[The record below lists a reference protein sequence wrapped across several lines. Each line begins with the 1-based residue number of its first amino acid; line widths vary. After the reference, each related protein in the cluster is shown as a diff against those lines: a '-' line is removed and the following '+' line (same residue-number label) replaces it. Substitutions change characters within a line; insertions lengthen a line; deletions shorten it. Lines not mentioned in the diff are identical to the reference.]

1 METIYIH
8 LLADFDAS
16 FKILED
22 NKVKISVNTIESLS
36 DTIDL
41 EINSPSSFNIDVYP
55 ITKKDSSLFSY
66 SVNLEYL
73 NNNLI
78 SSNDYIKI
86 FKLPENH
93 YILKFF
99 PFSIKNT
106 EISGDK
112 LEVNDTEIKKLSFI
126 NDLTG
131 RAKVEVLKV
140 EEKQIKKENEYF
152 VYTDENVKLETNP
165 DLILLAFF
173 EAYMSKDY
181 TTCFNYLSATYA
193 TNLNKE
199 SLKEFFG
206 DIKYCFLNHYYDSP
220 TVALLYDKN
229 ASIFCANI
237 RDNKIFDIYEIN

>member
-1 METIYIH
+1 MEPIYIH

-78 SSNDYIKI
+78 SSNDYINI

-106 EISGDK
+106 EISG
-112 LEVNDTEIKKLSFI
+112 VN
-126 NDLTG
+126 
-131 RAKVEVLKV
+131 
-140 EEKQIKKENEYF
+140 
-152 VYTDENVKLETNP
+152 
-165 DLILLAFF
+165 
-173 EAYMSKDY
+173 
-181 TTCFNYLSATYA
+181 
-193 TNLNKE
+193 
-199 SLKEFFG
+199 
-206 DIKYCFLNHYYDSP
+206 
-220 TVALLYDKN
+220 
-229 ASIFCANI
+229 
-237 RDNKIFDIYEIN
+237 

>member
-8 LLADFDAS
+8 ILADFEAS
-16 FKILED
+16 FKVLE
-22 NKVKISVNTIESLS
+22 NNELKISINTIENLN

-55 ITKKDSSLFSY
+55 ITKKDTSLFSY
-66 SVNLEYL
+66 SVKLEYS
-73 NNNLI
+73 NNYLI

-86 FKLPENH
+86 FKLPEEH

-99 PFSIKNT
+99 PFSIKNP

-152 VYTDENVKLETNP
+152 VYTNENVKFETNP
-165 DLILLAFF
+165 DLVLLAFF
-173 EAYMSKDY
+173 EAYISKDY
-181 TTCFNYLSATYA
+181 TTCFSYLSDSYA

-199 SLKEFFG
+199 GLKEFFG
-206 DIKYCFLNHYYDSP
+206 NIKYCILNDYYASP
-220 TVALLYDKN
+220 TVALLYDKT
-229 ASIFCANI
+229 ASVFSANI